1 MKDKLSPKY
10 LLLID
15 GSSLLSTQYYGNLPR
30 QITFAKTKEEKEM
43 HYDKIMQTSSGIYTN
58 AVYGFLRAF
67 LKIIQ
72 EQKPTH
78 VVVSWDISRDT
89 FRRKIYEKY
98 KGNRDETPAPLKAQF
113 ILCQEILKEM
123 GIRQF
128 MDKEYE
134 ADDFCGSLSTK
145 FENEI
150 SIRILTKDND
160 YLQLVSENT
169 RLWLMFTTTDKAD
182 EFFNKYGI
190 EKELF
195 NIPEKAIELTPL
207 LVKEEFGVTVDQI
220 VDLKALKG
228 DTSDNIPGVKGVGET
243 SAIPLI
249 NEYGTIENLYGNIR
263 NLDKKEEKEIKE
275 FWKNSLGIKRSP
287 LAYLLK
293 EKDENDN
300 SDEPVGEE
308 SAILSKKLG
317 KIKCDIDLGNLTIDD
332 LLLNINKEK
341 TSEQFERLEFKSLKI

>member
-1 MKDKLSPKY
+1 MVSEY

-30 QITFAKTKEEKEM
+30 QITFAKTKEEKEKY
-43 HYDKIMQTSSGIYTN
+43 YDKIMQTSNGIYTN

-67 LKIIQ
+67 LKILK

-78 VVVSWDISRDT
+78 IAVSWDISRDT
-89 FRRKIYEKY
+89 FRRKIYDKY
-98 KGNRDETPAPLKAQF
+98 KGNRNETPAPLKDQF
-113 ILCQEILKEM
+113 KLCQEVLNEM
-123 GIRQF
+123 GIVQF

-134 ADDFCGSLSTK
+134 ADDFNGSLSKK

-150 SIRILTKDND
+150 PVRILTKDND

-182 EFFNKYGI
+182 DFFNRYGI
-190 EKELF
+190 EKEIF
-195 NIPEKAIELTPL
+195 NLPEKTIELTPV

-249 NEYGTIENLYGNIR
+249 SEYGTIENLYDNIR
-263 NLDKKEEKEIKE
+263 NLDKKEEKEIKD

-293 EKDENDN
+293 EKDD
-300 SDEPVGEE
+300 SGEPVGEDA
-308 SAILSKKLG
+308 AILSKKLG
-317 KIKCDIDLGNLTIDD
+317 EIKCDINLGNLKLED
-332 LLLNINKEK
+332 LLLKINKEK
-341 TSEQFERLEFKSLKI
+341 TVEMFDKLEFKSIKLY